1 MTATVLDPAHVA
13 EQTSPTPGRNLLV
26 TGLIGLVAGL
36 GMAGVWWSRAQR
48 TVTAAADPAA
58 AERRLGARIDEVA
71 KRERALARRAG
82 ELAAREKELERRE
95 DERATA
101 AEQELERRGR
111 LLEEQVEE
119 RKLELDARE
128 AELQAQPALP
138 EPAPPA
144 GPETRRGWNLRALER
159 LVHEQEAT
167 ADPETSAEWSAYLF
181 LLREHADHE
190 GVLPA
195 SFDALVA
202 DVFGNLPGLLASR
215 DAPGE
220 ARENV

>member
-1 MTATVLDPAHVA
+1 M
-13 EQTSPTPGRNLLV
+13 
-26 TGLIGLVAGL
+26 
-36 GMAGVWWSRAQR
+36 WSRTQR
-48 TVTAAADPAA
+48 TVTAVADPAA
-58 AERRLGARIDEVA
+58 DRRLRARIDEVA

-82 ELAAREKELERRE
+82 ELAAREQELERRE

-101 AEQELERRGR
+101 TEQELERRGR
-111 LLEEQVEE
+111 LLQEHVAE
-119 RKLELDARE
+119 RELQLDARE
-128 AELQAQPALP
+128 AELQAEPPQP
-138 EPAPPA
+138 EPAAPA

-215 DAPGE
+215 DAP
-220 ARENV
+220 ENL